1 MRQFLLPLSFI
12 FAFIVKIRN
21 LLYDNGLLKILKIN
35 IPVIS
40 IGNITAGGT
49 GKTPITI
56 FLAEEAKKRGFNPGI
71 VSRGYGRES
80 KSNCII
86 HDGIRLLETVDR
98 SGDEPYL
105 MGRLLKDVP
114 IIVSKNRFVGAKSLL
129 EKFDIDLII
138 LDDAFQH
145 RKIYRDLDILL
156 INASEPLHSYKM
168 LPTGQLRESLN
179 GIKRAD
185 FLLITKGSISSVPV
199 KVKNLLSNPI
209 LVNQDFS
216 IKKYHP
222 LNNSDYSNDYLEQ
235 CQSIPVFAFCGIGQG
250 DFFIN
255 TLKSL
260 NITLSSY
267 LILKDH
273 VKYTSSVI
281 NRIMLRVNKL
291 GIKTLITTE
300 KDVVKLPDKFL
311 SSYNIYILSM
321 KMSFSDESLDEI
333 FVKLKN

>member
-21 LLYDNGLLKILKIN
+21 LLYDNGLLKILKVN

-145 RKIYRDLDILL
+145 R
-156 INASEPLHSYKM
+156 
-168 LPTGQLRESLN
+168 
-179 GIKRAD
+179 
-185 FLLITKGSISSVPV
+185 
-199 KVKNLLSNPI
+199 
-209 LVNQDFS
+209 
-216 IKKYHP
+216 
-222 LNNSDYSNDYLEQ
+222 
-235 CQSIPVFAFCGIGQG
+235 
-250 DFFIN
+250 
-255 TLKSL
+255 
-260 NITLSSY
+260 
-267 LILKDH
+267 
-273 VKYTSSVI
+273 
-281 NRIMLRVNKL
+281 
-291 GIKTLITTE
+291 
-300 KDVVKLPDKFL
+300 
-311 SSYNIYILSM
+311 
-321 KMSFSDESLDEI
+321 
-333 FVKLKN
+333 